1 MSTAD
6 YRVWLAVMPDQR
18 DAARADAG
26 KHPDGGNAITWDKEA
41 QLWYARPGADLSRLQ
56 KWLPDRSI
64 RSSGGG
70 DPQSEFLDA
79 LTSGGLVLDGLPVMD
94 GRRHRVPVADG
105 KKGNKDGVYRGF
117 LDGVKPGGWFINY
130 HRAENDKDITRWRA
144 SSGGAGK
151 ADPLARVHIRAVMRQ
166 SQDDFAR
173 EQAALYARQTAKAKA
188 LYERLPAA
196 DPAHGYL
203 VRKGITVADDVRQ
216 TRNGAL
222 VVPFGDADGAFRTL
236 QYIPPDGEKYL
247 FKDAPKAGHFRVEG
261 GELRNG
267 EPVLYAEGYATAR
280 SLHMVTG
287 RPVVMTI
294 DAGNMETVANA
305 LKDRYP
311 DSPHLFMADVDHAK
325 DVNKGVLSAHRAAA
339 ATGGAVLLPDLTAAE
354 IERGFTDFNDLHLF
368 RGAER
373 LRETL
378 LPDIAQALEQLNHK
392 DAPMATPDD
401 AQPAPD
407 NLPAASLDAAA
418 DSIPARRP
426 GAAKEKTDE
435 ILKLRDEGLKPAQ
448 IAEQLGIGQ
457 TSVYRI
463 LKAQQPEPAAV
474 TAPAAGDV
482 PASRVNDLPAAPVRD
497 TITLYHGSPATFSA
511 VDPEKIGLGQNFM
524 GRGFYTD
531 NSVTGVQYAMEEINH
546 PDYHVYELDIPSH
559 SVILDRWD
567 SSSLTD
573 ALRDRIR
580 EAGKTV
586 DQELTAKG
594 ETSRLGYGELLAGCE
609 KIDAPFF
616 QYAGS
621 PEGMRILKEAGID
634 ALKDNS
640 YIAIVN
646 TDLIDNVRLRFAEG
660 ASRDEMAQ
668 YIEMA
673 SGHAAQDAS
682 RLSEILQEKPDVSV
696 HYDAIRSELVSLAST
711 QNKPE
716 EAERLTALLRH
727 TLVETA
733 DNPPDRKTAITPLNR
748 LYAEAVRSLDLKYD
762 DSATRLGQL
771 VDSAVSNMNPDQKP
785 APEPVLA
792 VQDSPAPDAPQAAP
806 AATPEVAVAS
816 EPVVPAAAEAE
827 APAVPDPQP
836 APATPVAAPA
846 VDAEI
851 QRAPPAIQ
859 GELRG
864 ALSSLIQGSITPEA
878 FQDTTDRL
886 QRELNQVRES
896 GIYNDAYVSET
907 QAVFDRLTGDGL
919 AVSERPGMFSRALS
933 AAGLK
938 DSDTTLSLRSSGQA
952 DVRTIPAQIQSL
964 YTRLADGELSR
975 PQLERALREVRNDLR
990 RAELSGE
997 QSPADVQSS
1006 WAAFGRLDLAAGE
1019 TEGRAVTA
1027 AVAALAASRASA
1039 AAPAEAAPAVAD
1051 VPASAVQPEKSAS
1064 PVIPEP
1070 MAPVQNAATSE
1081 AAPTTPGIAAEVTP
1095 APEPAVQPEKAVSP
1109 DVSSVI
1115 PEPMAPVQEAA
1126 TAQAA
1131 PAIPVTAAEVTT
1143 APEPAVAE
1151 PAAVAES
1158 VSVPNVPDVQP
1169 SETPQASPA
1178 GAEQP
1183 AATASSATA
1192 GTPDFSAG
1200 FADISQRLRA
1210 LKDEAASLD
1219 TDVLAMR
1226 TGALINERI
1235 ALTEMWSQGNDTENA
1250 RWPSGESE
1258 ALEAEL
1264 RAELEKRS
1272 DATPSSAAASFSEE
1286 NAILVGAP
1294 RVASQEEDVPASSG
1308 ATSSRIDADKLLSRV
1323 THDRHPDGKSV
1334 VYKLDGE
1341 PAFIDRGNRLVM
1353 AEGASA
1359 HEEKVL
1365 AALLTAANHYQGR
1378 IELTGSDEFK
1388 AFAIGVIVANKLDV
1402 SMNNASQQ
1410 ADLDAARRAAG
1421 QPVTPAAPADAV
1433 RGDPQAP
1440 RATDSPPVTPAAP
1453 AAPTGPAQQTT
1464 QPVTASPP
1472 TPPSEPAA
1480 PRVSAA
1486 VHTPAEK
1493 ARDPITGK
1501 VTACGQAPFRF
1512 EKDASESTYITLRTK
1527 EGSQTFWGKELAGLL
1542 RESNLQPGRVVT
1554 LQWLGE
1560 QPVTVKVPQR
1570 NDEGQVTHY
1579 KSVDTHRNQW
1589 SLAPA
1594 GGSRVQTGGTEL
1606 VSLSAV
1612 DVNRYQQIQ
1621 HTLVS
1626 RLRLDIDAP
1635 PKPADGLFWVKPD
1648 GQGSSVPGDPLSAP
1662 RPEHNDRAGTAV
1674 MSAWGNDG
1682 RPDLYL
1688 VQGDGHYLQGVVR
1701 QDGAYHHVLVSL
1713 PDNKE
1718 SPPMVI
1724 NLLTPEGAK
1733 PIGSGNGIN
1742 KSNGQPVPR
1751 EHVVVR
1757 MTGDDQQR
1765 IAKLDAPAD
1774 LPAALHA
1781 RLGYDERY
1789 KAESGWVKDQ
1799 PAAAPQ
1805 AAPVTPPRPAQ

>member
-6 YRVWLAVMPDQR
+6 YPVWLAVLPDQR

-173 EQAALYARQTAKAKA
+173 EQAALYAQQTAKAKA

-236 QYIPPDGEKYL
+236 QYIPPDGEKFL

-294 DAGNMETVANA
+294 DAGNMETVANV

-311 DSPHLFMADVDHAK
+311 DSPHLFMADVDHTK
-325 DVNKGVLSAHRAAA
+325 DINKGVLSANRAAA

-407 NLPAASLDAAA
+407 NLSAASPDAAA
-418 DSIPARRP
+418 DSTPARRS
-426 GAAKEKTDE
+426 GAAREKTDE

-463 LKAQQPEPAAV
+463 LKAQQPEAAPA
-474 TAPAAGDV
+474 TPPAPAAADV
-482 PASRVNDLPAAPVRD
+482 PASRVNDSPAAPVRD

-546 PDYHVYELDIPSH
+546 PDYHVYELEIPSH

-594 ETSRLGYGELLAGCE
+594 ETSRLGYGDLLAGCE

-616 QYAGS
+616 QYASS

-660 ASRDEMAQ
+660 ASRAEMAQ
-668 YIEMA
+668 YIERA
-673 SGHAAQDAS
+673 SDNAAQDAS

-696 HYDAIRSELVSLAST
+696 HYDAIRSELVSLASA

-762 DSATRLGQL
+762 DSAARLGQL

-785 APEPVLA
+785 AAEPFRPEPVAAEPVAA
-792 VQDSPAPDAPQAAP
+792 VQDSPAPEAPQTTPADAADV
-806 AATPEVAVAS
+806 TAVPD
-816 EPVVPAAAEAE
+816 PVVPAPAVAE
-827 APAVPDPQP
+827 APAVPHPQP
-836 APATPVAAPA
+836 APAAPAAAPVAEA
-846 VDAEI
+846 DSL
-851 QRAPPAIQ
+851 RAPPAIQ

-864 ALSSLIQGSITPEA
+864 
-878 FQDTTDRL
+878 
-886 QRELNQVRES
+886 
-896 GIYNDAYVSET
+896 
-907 QAVFDRLTGDGL
+907 
-919 AVSERPGMFSRALS
+919 
-933 AAGLK
+933 
-938 DSDTTLSLRSSGQA
+938 
-952 DVRTIPAQIQSL
+952 
-964 YTRLADGELSR
+964 
-975 PQLERALREVRNDLR
+975 
-990 RAELSGE
+990 
-997 QSPADVQSS
+997 
-1006 WAAFGRLDLAAGE
+1006 
-1019 TEGRAVTA
+1019 
-1027 AVAALAASRASA
+1027 
-1039 AAPAEAAPAVAD
+1039 
-1051 VPASAVQPEKSAS
+1051 
-1064 PVIPEP
+1064 
-1070 MAPVQNAATSE
+1070 
-1081 AAPTTPGIAAEVTP
+1081 
-1095 APEPAVQPEKAVSP
+1095 
-1109 DVSSVI
+1109 
-1115 PEPMAPVQEAA
+1115 
-1126 TAQAA
+1126 
-1131 PAIPVTAAEVTT
+1131 
-1143 APEPAVAE
+1143 
-1151 PAAVAES
+1151 
-1158 VSVPNVPDVQP
+1158 
-1169 SETPQASPA
+1169 
-1178 GAEQP
+1178 
-1183 AATASSATA
+1183 
-1192 GTPDFSAG
+1192 
-1200 FADISQRLRA
+1200 
-1210 LKDEAASLD
+1210 
-1219 TDVLAMR
+1219 
-1226 TGALINERI
+1226 
-1235 ALTEMWSQGNDTENA
+1235 
-1250 RWPSGESE
+1250 
-1258 ALEAEL
+1258 
-1264 RAELEKRS
+1264 
-1272 DATPSSAAASFSEE
+1272 
-1286 NAILVGAP
+1286 
-1294 RVASQEEDVPASSG
+1294 
-1308 ATSSRIDADKLLSRV
+1308 
-1323 THDRHPDGKSV
+1323 
-1334 VYKLDGE
+1334 
-1341 PAFIDRGNRLVM
+1341 
-1353 AEGASA
+1353 
-1359 HEEKVL
+1359 
-1365 AALLTAANHYQGR
+1365 
-1378 IELTGSDEFK
+1378 
-1388 AFAIGVIVANKLDV
+1388 
-1402 SMNNASQQ
+1402 
-1410 ADLDAARRAAG
+1410 
-1421 QPVTPAAPADAV
+1421 
-1433 RGDPQAP
+1433 
-1440 RATDSPPVTPAAP
+1440 
-1453 AAPTGPAQQTT
+1453 
-1464 QPVTASPP
+1464 
-1472 TPPSEPAA
+1472 
-1480 PRVSAA
+1480 
-1486 VHTPAEK
+1486 
-1493 ARDPITGK
+1493 
-1501 VTACGQAPFRF
+1501 
-1512 EKDASESTYITLRTK
+1512 
-1527 EGSQTFWGKELAGLL
+1527 
-1542 RESNLQPGRVVT
+1542 
-1554 LQWLGE
+1554 
-1560 QPVTVKVPQR
+1560 
-1570 NDEGQVTHY
+1570 
-1579 KSVDTHRNQW
+1579 
-1589 SLAPA
+1589 
-1594 GGSRVQTGGTEL
+1594 
-1606 VSLSAV
+1606 
-1612 DVNRYQQIQ
+1612 
-1621 HTLVS
+1621 
-1626 RLRLDIDAP
+1626 
-1635 PKPADGLFWVKPD
+1635 
-1648 GQGSSVPGDPLSAP
+1648 
-1662 RPEHNDRAGTAV
+1662 
-1674 MSAWGNDG
+1674 
-1682 RPDLYL
+1682 
-1688 VQGDGHYLQGVVR
+1688 
-1701 QDGAYHHVLVSL
+1701 
-1713 PDNKE
+1713 
-1718 SPPMVI
+1718 
-1724 NLLTPEGAK
+1724 
-1733 PIGSGNGIN
+1733 
-1742 KSNGQPVPR
+1742 
-1751 EHVVVR
+1751 
-1757 MTGDDQQR
+1757 
-1765 IAKLDAPAD
+1765 
-1774 LPAALHA
+1774 
-1781 RLGYDERY
+1781 
-1789 KAESGWVKDQ
+1789 
-1799 PAAAPQ
+1799 
-1805 AAPVTPPRPAQ
+1805 